1 MGGIHGFY
9 GAQFEENG
17 TVLLD
22 KMADAMQFRGQSRDR
37 IQDVS
42 VFLGT
47 VSHDYEVGKRVV
59 NNSERSVIAVCEG
72 EIYNASELLGSLKNS
87 PQSGKGF
94 NGFELIPYLYQEQG
108 KDFARAINGVFGI
121 ALWDNRNKS
130 LLLVRDHLGSHSIY
144 YSFLNHSFAFA
155 TTVKA
160 LFCADFIA
168 PEIDVDSLDRYF
180 ASLAISPPGTIFEKV
195 RSVRPGYCVILHDN
209 QVTEYSYWPIDLF
222 QENYETSFQE
232 FANQLRSIFEDAVS
246 IRAAHG
252 DQRIGALVSGGVDTS
267 SVVAV
272 LSKKEHIAKYQ
283 GFSIAFDE
291 RAFNDASLQEIIYKK
306 FNLKPNQIVLK
317 PKEFADGLA
326 RGSAFLDCPVNDVAY
341 SGMFNAFRIASE
353 YGCNIVFEG
362 EGSDEIFCT
371 GHSQGEFDIQKYLTV
386 PYALRRLF
394 FGMFIP
400 LFSEKSTLIHKIFRM
415 LARLGM
421 TDLKRRSTWIP
432 VFSQN
437 TRNRLL
443 GRKQAQACDILKT
456 AREYYGKTQLRDMLN
471 IYQYGLTRLFL
482 PNDLL
487 FKNERMASAHAIT
500 NRTPFIDYRL
510 VEKAFQIPAKYKI
523 QKPNA
528 HSDGTKMI
536 FKTAVHGLVPDEIL
550 DRKKTRGFSQ
560 PTAVW
565 YRNDLKD
572 FVYDHLFA
580 GNPKIYDWL
589 DKKVTHQIYE
599 DFMTGKASNDYFLNS
614 LLILEL
620 WMQNYL

>member
-1 MGGIHGFY
+1 MGGIYGFY

-37 IQDVS
+37 IQHVP
-42 VFLGT
+42 VFLGA

-59 NNSERSVIAVCEG
+59 NNIERSVIAVCEG
-72 EIYNASELLGSLKNS
+72 EIYNASELSGSLKNP
-87 PQSGKGF
+87 PQLPKKY
-94 NGFELIPYLYQEQG
+94 NGFEIIPYLYEEKG

-155 TTVKA
+155 TTAKA
-160 LFCADFIA
+160 LFRADLV
-168 PEIDVDSLDRYF
+168 PEIDIDSLDRYF
-180 ASLAISPPGTIFEKV
+180 ASLAISPPDTIFKKI
-195 RSVRPGYCVILHDN
+195 RAVRPGYCVIFQDD
-209 QVTEYSYWPIDLF
+209 QVTEYSYWPIDTF
-222 QENYETSFQE
+222 QEDYETSSQE

-246 IRAAHG
+246 IRAAYG

-267 SVVAV
+267 SIVAA
-272 LSKKEHIAKYQ
+272 LSKTEHIAKYQ

-291 RAFNDASLQEIIYKK
+291 GAFSDAPLQEIIYKK

-353 YGCNIVFEG
+353 YGCDIMFEG

-371 GHSQGEFDIQKYLTV
+371 GHSRGEFDIQKYLII
-386 PYALRRLF
+386 PYILRRLL

-443 GRKQAQACDILKT
+443 GRKQSQACDILKT
-456 AREYYGKTQLRDMLN
+456 AREYYGKTHLQDMLN

-487 FKNERMASAHAIT
+487 FKNERMASAAGLV

-510 VEKAFQIPAKYKI
+510 VEKAFSIPAKFKI
-523 QKPNA
+523 QHPTTD
-528 HSDGTKMI
+528 SDGTKLI
-536 FKTAVHGLVPDEIL
+536 FKEAMRGLIPDKIL
-550 DRKKTRGFSQ
+550 DRKKRRGFSQ

-565 YRNDLKD
+565 YRAELKD
-572 FVYDHLFA
+572 FVHDHLFT

-589 DKKVTHQIYE
+589 DKNKEQ
-599 DFMTGKASNDYFLNS
+599 DNYFLWFISNP
-614 LLILEL
+614 E
-620 WMQNYL
+620 

>member
-1 MGGIHGFY
+1 MGGIYGFY

-37 IQDVS
+37 IQHVP
-42 VFLGT
+42 VFLGA

-59 NNSERSVIAVCEG
+59 NNIERSVIAVCEG
-72 EIYNASELLGSLKNS
+72 EIYNASELSGSLKNP
-87 PQSGKGF
+87 PQLPKKY
-94 NGFELIPYLYQEQG
+94 NGFEIIPYLYEEKG

-155 TTVKA
+155 TTAKA
-160 LFCADFIA
+160 LFRADLV
-168 PEIDVDSLDRYF
+168 PEIDIDSLDRYF
-180 ASLAISPPGTIFEKV
+180 ASLAISPPDTIFKKI
-195 RSVRPGYCVILHDN
+195 RAVRPGYCVIFQDD
-209 QVTEYSYWPIDLF
+209 QVTEYSYWPIDTF
-222 QENYETSFQE
+222 QEDYETSSQE

-246 IRAAHG
+246 IRAAYG

-267 SVVAV
+267 SIVAA
-272 LSKKEHIAKYQ
+272 LSKTEHIAKYQ

-291 RAFNDASLQEIIYKK
+291 GAFSDAPLQEIIYKK

-353 YGCNIVFEG
+353 YGCDIMFEG

-371 GHSQGEFDIQKYLTV
+371 GHSRGEFDIQKYLII
-386 PYALRRLF
+386 PYILRRLL

-443 GRKQAQACDILKT
+443 GRKQSQACDILKT
-456 AREYYGKTQLRDMLN
+456 AREYYGKTHLQDMLN

-487 FKNERMASAHAIT
+487 FKNERMASAAGLV

-510 VEKAFQIPAKYKI
+510 VEKAFSIPAKFKI
-523 QKPNA
+523 QHPTTD
-528 HSDGTKMI
+528 SDGTKLI
-536 FKTAVHGLVPDEIL
+536 FKEAMRGLIPDKIL
-550 DRKKTRGFSQ
+550 DRKKRRGFSQ

-565 YRNDLKD
+565 YRAELKD
-572 FVYDHLFA
+572 FVHDHLFT